1 MKNIVY
7 GEELLI
13 LKALER
19 GLQNLGINNLLNF
32 WRNKI
37 RENLTKF
44 VVDQKLLILI
54 DEIDQKI
61 TKFESKKE
69 FIDKKHKKEIEKIKE
84 QKNNSTKGR
93 ASIPYQYRPINRDKN
108 NTKLNINDTKNDKN
122 KSRDN
127 RNIKDIKNDTNK
139 SRDYRDIKDTK
150 KDNNNNR
157 ENRYTKDT
165 KNDINKN
172 RDNKDNKNYTKRTNE
187 RKSNSTTTRTIRNTG
202 NETKPTI
209 TPDKNKREYVNTLN
223 NLENNTFTDQ
233 EEKLGQN
240 ILEISK
246 KNQNIISFIDIDL
259 FLKRIAQEKKIY
271 DDSNDN
277 DTLLNGICIQH
288 PIFIKTYT
296 FISKIIS
303 CFNYF
308 YSQYINQDSEIERNQ
323 KNNQTSNRRATNDYR
338 SRYKQVREYKKP
350 ENEVF
355 DSYAFSKS
363 LKKIPYNLIDLLIL
377 FVDLQEKYSKEI
389 LTKEIIDK
397 IEAFYR
403 NILDI
408 YDVKY
413 KYKDDIDYSINVLK
427 GIKTGAILRR
437 VKTQGRKLEYDQLFS
452 NKNLLSNIIR
462 DPEKPQTFFNLL
474 EHDSKDIARELTRI
488 SYQIFSKIQPKEFFK
503 GVFTKKNKD
512 ITSPNLTK
520 LTNRFNQI
528 SFWLTEEIL
537 SYDHGSDRGEIIEK
551 FIDIANELNNLNNF
565 NDCMSFVS
573 GLGSMI
579 ITGLSKSWK
588 YVSKESN
595 NVLEKLKKVV
605 NFQDNYKNMRDKIEE
620 CLQNNEPYIP
630 FLGPY
635 NKRICF
641 LEEYG
646 PYVKETSLINVDKI
660 VLVQQILDQLYKFKI
675 KKYDF
680 YRNPKKEFTIFQC
693 LDPASEEEL
702 EKLASFIE
710 PNFNL
715 SNKKTHV
722 KRITNTEIKFK
733 ENYEKNEDIV

>member
-69 FIDKKHKKEIEKIKE
+69 FIDKKQKKEIEKIKE
-84 QKNNSTKGR
+84 QKNNSAKGR

-150 KDNNNNR
+150 NDNNNNR

-187 RKSNSTTTRTIRNTG
+187 RKSNSTTTRIIKNTG

-355 DSYAFSKS
+355 DSYAFST

>member
-1 MKNIVY
+1 MKTIVY

-44 VVDQKLLILI
+44 VVEQKLLILI

-69 FIDKKHKKEIEKIKE
+69 FIDKKQQKEIEKIKE

-93 ASIPYQYRPINRDKN
+93 ASITYQYRPINRDKN

-150 KDNNNNR
+150 NDNNNNR
-157 ENRYTKDT
+157 ENRYIKDT

-187 RKSNSTTTRTIRNTG
+187 RKSNSTTTRIIRNTG

-259 FLKRIAQEKKIY
+259 FLKRIAHEKKIY

-588 YVSKESN
+588 YLSKESN